1 MNSSD
6 YAIARFKFLKNLLLV
21 HGRRNYRRCA
31 LIILY
36 SFYKN
41 FVLIFPM
48 FYFTFYNGASGTALY
63 ESWLLM
69 SYNVAFTAFPIIVL
83 GVLDLDLD
91 MEYSL

>member
-1 MNSSD
+1 
-6 YAIARFKFLKNLLLV
+6 
-21 HGRRNYRRCA
+21 
-31 LIILY
+31 
-36 SFYKN
+36 
-41 FVLIFPM
+41 M